1 MARNILN
8 ILNILKNIEYLVADT
23 RDSHAALHTIAWR
36 PYTEAEVNFKTI
48 VGIFE
53 VSSK

>member
-1 MARNILN
+1 MGERSTLGENRSEESDQNL
-8 ILNILKNIEYLVADT
+8 YT

-36 PYTEAEVNFKTI
+36 PYTEAEGNFKTI